1 MKVFDFML
9 AVNYSTIRS
18 KLKDYCDKVTDDYE
32 TVIVTRKDEKNVVLI
47 SLDEYNSLT
56 KAARNAAYLNMIYR
70 SMEQLSRGEGKAHE
84 LIEVEDE

>member
-1 MKVFDFML
+1 ML

-56 KAARNAAYLNMIYR
+56 KAARNAAYLNMIDR
-70 SMEQLSRGEGKAHE
+70 SMEQLARGDGKAHE